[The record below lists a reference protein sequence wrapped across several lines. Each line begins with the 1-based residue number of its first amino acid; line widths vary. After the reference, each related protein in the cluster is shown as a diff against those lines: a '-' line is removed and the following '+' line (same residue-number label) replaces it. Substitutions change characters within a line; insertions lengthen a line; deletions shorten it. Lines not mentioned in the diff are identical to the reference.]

1 MTSTQ
6 HVAVVTGVS
15 SGIGRAVALR
25 LGAAGYR
32 VFGTIRDTSS
42 RDSIE
47 LEAKK
52 TGIDLELVKI
62 DVADDQS
69 VQSGFAE
76 LLAASGRVD
85 VLVNNAGI
93 PGNGVVEETP
103 ASTYLDVM
111 NVNLC
116 GAVRCI
122 QAVMPTMRNQGLG
135 AIVNISSVVGR
146 YAALAQSPYV
156 ASKWAFEGLSESL
169 AQEAAQFGIRVVI
182 VEPGVTRSSI
192 FKKAVEV
199 RNESGAYETSYR
211 RMFHF
216 YSVARRFATEPEAVA
231 DVVLQAVT
239 DPEPRLR
246 YRTSWGAEELLG
258 GREQMSDRDWIALG
272 AIEGDDEY
280 YGRFLEHFGLDL
292 R

>member
-1 MTSTQ
+1 M
-6 HVAVVTGVS
+6 
-15 SGIGRAVALR
+15 
-25 LGAAGYR
+25 
-32 VFGTIRDTSS
+32 
-42 RDSIE
+42 
-47 LEAKK
+47 
-52 TGIDLELVKI
+52 
-62 DVADDQS
+62 
-69 VQSGFAE
+69 
-76 LLAASGRVD
+76 
-85 VLVNNAGI
+85 
-93 PGNGVVEETP
+93 
-103 ASTYLDVM
+103 
-111 NVNLC
+111 
-116 GAVRCI
+116 
-122 QAVMPTMRNQGLG
+122 
-135 AIVNISSVVGR
+135 
-146 YAALAQSPYV
+146 
-156 ASKWAFEGLSESL
+156 
-169 AQEAAQFGIRVVI
+169 I